1 MAQTC
6 SVLSLCPNILR
17 SMRLGKKIILAFLFG
32 SVAMVAQ
39 ANPDIVRAFSNGDM
53 QQISSFLDSSVDL
66 TIQNNGGTKSRGQ
79 AQDAIA
85 SFFRNHRPSN
95 FSVTHKTEKEKSGLM
110 MGMLYT
116 SSGNF
121 QVLILTKKDG
131 FKEIIHQLKIEG
143 K

>member
-1 MAQTC
+1 
-6 SVLSLCPNILR
+6 
-17 SMRLGKKIILAFLFG
+17 MRLGKKIILAFLFG
-32 SVAMVAQ
+32 SAAMVAQ

-79 AQDAIA
+79 AQDAIV

>member
-1 MAQTC
+1 MK
-6 SVLSLCPNILR
+6 
-17 SMRLGKKIILAFLFG
+17 LGKKIILAFWMSMAAL
-32 SVAMVAQ
+32 AAN
-39 ANPDIVRAFSNGDM
+39 ANPDIVRAFSSGDM
-53 QQISSFLDSSVDL
+53 QTISSFLDSNVDL
-66 TIQNNGGTKSRGQ
+66 TIEHNGGSKSKGQ
-79 AQDAIA
+79 AQDAVA

-95 FSVTHKTEKEKSGLM
+95 FSVTQKIEKEKSGLL

>member
-1 MAQTC
+1 MK
-6 SVLSLCPNILR
+6 
-17 SMRLGKKIILAFLFG
+17 LGKKIILAFLM
-32 SVAMVAQ
+32 SVTAMAVN

-53 QQISSFLDSSVDL
+53 QSISSFLDNSVDL
-66 TIQNNGGTKSRGQ
+66 TIEHNGGLKSKGQ

-95 FSVTHKTEKEKSGLM
+95 FSVTQKIDKEKSGLL

-116 SSGNF
+116 SMGNF
-121 QVLILTKKDG
+121 QVLILTKKEG
-131 FKEIIHQLKIEG
+131 FKEAIHQLKIEG